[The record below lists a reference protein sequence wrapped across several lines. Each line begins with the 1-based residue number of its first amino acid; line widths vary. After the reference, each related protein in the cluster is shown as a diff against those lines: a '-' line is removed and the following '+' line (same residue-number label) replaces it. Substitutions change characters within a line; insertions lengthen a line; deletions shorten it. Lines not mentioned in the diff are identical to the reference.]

1 MTTLTD
7 IMLERVLLLDGGMG
21 TQILA
26 NNPTVEDF
34 GSKLTDGCMELLN
47 ERRPE
52 WIRAIHAAYFDAGA
66 DAVETNTFGA
76 NEVVLAEFGLAHRTR
91 EMNAIAT
98 RLAKEVARHY
108 DTPKFIIGSVGPGT
122 KLLSLGQIEVDAL
135 YRSYHQQMLG
145 LLEGGADAILIET
158 CQDLGQ
164 MKTATRA
171 AKAAMAELKLRIPIW
186 AQATVETSGT
196 LLVGTDIASVL
207 TTMERMGIN
216 VLGMNCATGP
226 DEMHAH
232 LAHLAE
238 NSPLPISCLP
248 NAGLPANVG
257 GQVVYPLGPDAFAER
272 VLHTAKEFGLN
283 IIGGCC
289 GTTPAHI
296 KVLASRMGEIRARP
310 RLGKLERSV
319 SSLYQSVTLHQEP
332 APLIVGER
340 TNANGS
346 KKFRDL
352 LALEDYDGLVGIAR
366 DQQREGAHVLDVCTA
381 YVGRNEV
388 RDMEQFLR
396 RAITQTTLPLMID
409 STEVNVLERA
419 LQLAPGKC
427 VVNSINFEDGEG
439 KARKILDL
447 CSEYGAAVVALTI
460 DEQGMAKTL
469 EQKVAVAQRLYD
481 LVVGEYGFPPSDL
494 IIDPLTFTLGSG
506 DEEFRHSAVATLD
519 AIRAIKAK
527 FPGVLTIL
535 GVSNVSFGL
544 NPGTRHV
551 LNALMLYHAVQAGL
565 DLAIFNSSKVLPV
578 AKIPLEER
586 RMVDDLIFDRRTE
599 QYDPLKAVL
608 AAFAAGTTVMTAK
621 VDTASLS
628 TEARLQADII
638 DGEKGAILGHV
649 DEALQ
654 EFEPLHLI
662 NKVLLPAMKI
672 VGDRFGAGEMQLPFV
687 LESAEAMKAAIARI
701 EPHLPKD
708 ANTKKGRILLATV
721 KGDVHDIGKNL
732 VDIILTNNGFDV
744 KNLGIKQPIEDILKA
759 LEAWPADA
767 IGLSGLLVKST
778 VVMWENLALMKELN
792 QQIPVILGGAALTR
806 DYVERDCRA
815 VYGGPVLY
823 AADAFEGLTQ
833 IRAISEGRVAELI
846 TTSKSIPSEST
857 GIKVLRKGGSAVALT
872 PEGQSAWVRHESE
885 PPTPPFW
892 GVRET
897 NHPLGELF
905 EYLDEFALVRNRWGF
920 TQGMLSNEA
929 FEATLRDKA
938 MPVLAHWKAKLLAE
952 DILRPKASYGYF
964 PTCSKGDVLVV
975 YAPETLAATPP
986 DERRIL
992 AQLPFLRQ
1000 TTGRRLCL
1008 ADFFVPESSG
1018 KMDVLALQIV
1028 TLGQRAAEFAAQLY
1042 KADAYRD
1049 YFYFH
1054 GLATELTEA
1063 YAERLHAQ
1071 VRRELGIHL
1080 RDSKNQRQLF
1090 SQGYQGSRYSYGY
1103 PACPE
1108 LEGNGPILDLLEGS
1122 RIGIQLTD
1130 SFQMDPEYTTSALIA
1145 WHPQAKYF
1153 SI

>member
-1 MTTLTD
+1 MTTISTL
-7 IMLERVLLLDGGMG
+7 MRERVLLLDGGMG

-34 GSKLTDGCMELLN
+34 GGKLADGCVELLN

-52 WIRAIHAAYFDAGA
+52 WIRTIHAAYFDAGA

-76 NEVVLAEFGLAHRTR
+76 NEVVLAEFGIAPRTR
-91 EMNAIAT
+91 EMNLIAA
-98 RLAKEVARHY
+98 RLAKEVARQY
-108 DTPKFIIGSVGPGT
+108 DTPKFVIGSVGPGT
-122 KLLSLGQIEVDAL
+122 KLLSLGQIEVKAL
-135 YRSYHQQMLG
+135 YHSYYEQMLG
-145 LLEGGADAILIET
+145 LLEGGSDAILIET

-164 MKTATRA
+164 MKTSIRA
-171 AKAAMAELKLRIPIW
+171 AKAAMEELKIKIPIW

-207 TTMERMGIN
+207 TTLERLGID

-257 GQVVYPLGPDAFAER
+257 GQVVYPLGPDGFADR
-272 VLHTAKEFGLN
+272 VLHTANEFGLN

-289 GTTPAHI
+289 GTTPEHI
-296 KVLASRMGEIRARP
+296 RVLAGRMGALKSRP
-310 RLGKLERSV
+310 REVKSERSV
-319 SSLYQSVTLHQEP
+319 SSLYQSVTLLQEP

-346 KKFRDL
+346 KKFRDM
-352 LALEDYDGLVGIAR
+352 LATEDYDGLVGIAR
-366 DQQREGAHVLDVCTA
+366 EQQREGAHVLDVCVA
-381 YVGRNEV
+381 YVGRDEV
-388 RDMEQFLR
+388 RDMEEFLR

-419 LQLAPGKC
+419 LQMAPGKC

-447 CSEYGAAVVALTI
+447 CRDYGAAVVALTI
-460 DEQGMAKTL
+460 DEEGMSKSR
-469 EQKVAVAQRLYD
+469 ERKVAVAQRLHD

-506 DEEFRHSAVATLD
+506 DEEFRRSAVETLD
-519 AIRAIKAK
+519 AIRDIKAK

-565 DLAIFNSSKVLPV
+565 DLAIFNSSKVIPV
-578 AKIPLEER
+578 AKIPSEER
-586 RMVDDLIFDRRTE
+586 RMVDDLIFDRRSE
-599 QYDPLKAVL
+599 NYDPLKQVL
-608 AAFAAGTTVMTAK
+608 ATFTTGRAAMTAK
-621 VDTASLS
+621 VDTANLS

-649 DEALQ
+649 DDALK
-654 EFEPLHLI
+654 EFEPLHII
-662 NKVLLPAMKI
+662 NNVLLEAMKI
-672 VGDRFGAGEMQLPFV
+672 VGERFGAGEMQLPFV

-708 ANTKKGRILLATV
+708 SNTKKGRILLATV

-732 VDIILTNNGFDV
+732 VDIILTNNGFEV
-744 KNLGIKQPIEDILKA
+744 KNLGIKQPIEDILKE
-759 LEAWPADA
+759 LESWPADA

-778 VVMWENLALMKELN
+778 VVMRENLILMKEKGHG
-792 QQIPVILGGAALTR
+792 IPVILGGAALTR
-806 DYVERDCRA
+806 DYVEKDCRA
-815 VYGGPVLY
+815 IYGGPLLY
-823 AADAFEGLTQ
+823 AADAFEGLSQ
-833 IRAISEGRVAELI
+833 IRAISEGRVDELI
-846 TTSKSIPSEST
+846 KASESVPSEAS
-857 GIKVLRKGGSAVALT
+857 GITILRSGGKAVSLNAD
-872 PEGQSAWVRHESE
+872 GQSSWVRHGVET
-885 PPTPPFW
+885 PAPPFW
-892 GVRET
+892 GVREV
-897 NHPLGELF
+897 NHPLPELF
-905 EYLDEFALVRNRWGF
+905 EFLDEFVVLRNRWGF
-920 TQGMLSNEA
+920 TQGKLSDEA
-929 FEATLRDKA
+929 FEATLKDKA
-938 MPVLAHWKAKLLAE
+938 EPVLARWKERLINE
-952 DILRPKASYGYF
+952 DILQPKARYGYF
-964 PTCSKGDVLVV
+964 PACAHGDELVV
-975 YAPETLAATPP
+975 YAPDTAASTEPS
-986 DERRIL
+986 ERTIL
-992 AQLPFLRQ
+992 RRLPFPRQ
-1000 TTGRRLCL
+1000 ATGRRLSI
-1008 ADFFVPESSG
+1008 ADFFLPESSG
-1018 KMDVLALQIV
+1018 NLDVLALQVV
-1028 TLGQRAAEFAAQLY
+1028 TLGQRAADFAAQLY
-1042 KADAYRD
+1042 QADAYGD

-1054 GLATELTEA
+1054 GLTTELTEA

-1071 VRRELGIHL
+1071 VRRELDVHH
-1080 RDSKNQRQLF
+1080 RDAENLRQLF

-1103 PACPE
+1103 PACPD
-1108 LEGNGPILDLLEGS
+1108 LEGNGPVLDLLEGQ
-1122 RIGIQLTD
+1122 RIGIHMTD

-1145 WHPQAKYF
+1145 WHPQARYF